1 MGCSPRSPGHYR
13 LDTMGDADTH
23 RGVPHPASSGH
34 GEVNLGELGSYMQH
48 MPSCISMSWARIR
61 LAADVRRAA
70 QASSRA
76 GMSGSSL
83 DPTTRSPPAGTCSLR
98 LPVRATRFM
107 SIHARRD
114 GGGIACSAV
123 RRRVE
128 TCATKTASKLVVPGQ
143 GGKKS
148 QRPSEICHLGKS
160 SARDDG
166 GAVPAT
172 AHTRRETDQG
182 PANRPDTDLP
192 IGFACCCNA
201 AGRQKPQGEL
211 GGDEV
216 RDKTRR

>member
-1 MGCSPRSPGHYR
+1 MFMPRGDEDFHPMGCSPRSPGHYR
-13 LDTMGDADTH
+13 LDTMGDADPH

-48 MPSCISMSWARIR
+48 MPSCISTSWARIR

-107 SIHARRD
+107 SIHACRD

-128 TCATKTASKLVVPGQ
+128 TCATKTASKCGGPGPRW
-143 GGKKS
+143 K
-148 QRPSEICHLGKS
+148 EI
-160 SARDDG
+160 
-166 GAVPAT
+166 PT
-172 AHTRRETDQG
+172 
-182 PANRPDTDLP
+182 P
-192 IGFACCCNA
+192 IGDMPPGKIIG
-201 AGRQKPQGEL
+201 AGR
-211 GGDEV
+211 
-216 RDKTRR
+216 RRSSPGHSTHTP